1 MAANSRPTRSIHGR
15 DLQQLG
21 NNELGS
27 NDVPI
32 TNNAVAAVI
41 AVAASQTS
49 PRTVSIQ
56 FNNADGT
63 PIAHAQPFRMVVY
76 LDALRAAIAVTGGS
90 TGIAADAAHGYII
103 NTPTAK
109 KVFEAITDATGL
121 WTGTWTD
128 TAHEVAFL
136 GVELPNRRSAMSAA
150 LTTA

>member
-1 MAANSRPTRSIHGR
+1 MATHSRPTRSIHGR
-15 DLQQLG
+15 DLQMGDNNQLMS
-21 NNELGS
+21 NEK
-27 NDVPI
+27 DI
-32 TNNAVAAVI
+32 TSNAVDAVI
-41 AVAASQTS
+41 TIAASPTS

-90 TGIAADAAHGYII
+90 TGIAADAANGYLLA
-103 NTPTAK
+103 TPVAK
-109 KVFEAITDATGL
+109 KVFDAITSAAGL

-136 GVELPNRRSAMSAA
+136 GVQMPSGRTVMSAA